1 MVKSN
6 RIKGKNV
13 QPYTQEH
20 KNKTLALDIP
30 LHTHETLKYIGGLRS
45 QLYHTI
51 LMCNPTN
58 IDEVLV
64 QVIHLEASKVKHGME
79 NV

>member
-1 MVKSN
+1 MKLQS
-6 RIKGKNV
+6 
-13 QPYTQEH
+13 YFH
-20 KNKTLALDIP
+20 
-30 LHTHETLKYIGGLRS
+30 
-45 QLYHTI
+45 HTI